1 MSKKN
6 FINILDFGSSKI
18 RFAVFDKDL
27 VKQYSAT
34 QFVKYNTDYS
44 NHLEKITSVI
54 KQAEKSISMHIK
66 DIILSLD
73 HEKLYTVDLSLSKIL
88 DRKIKITKLYDFLI
102 LELRQIFNS
111 NYNNFEII
119 HIVFNQCII
128 DNKSYNQLPK
138 HIEEISNIKV
148 DFKIISFPKKIINN
162 IKSIFAKV
170 NVNILNFFCTSYIK
184 SSTYLGKLNLQS
196 TCFLEIGYNR
206 SNFIYFEKKQLKFIN
221 SIPIGG
227 MHITKDI
234 SEIFKIAYVEAE
246 NIKRTFNK
254 SETEFSFEDT
264 DSEVSVSITEILKK
278 KIPINLL
285 KKVIL
290 YRVQEIIEL
299 SFKRSNIK
307 NYDINLKNLD
317 LFFIGEGS
325 VILNENFFH
334 LSDDFEFKNLN
345 FFEEKNDEICKSIL
359 VHFLNNYQIPNKINK
374 KIGVFEKFFN
384 FFSK

>member
-1 MSKKN
+1 
-6 FINILDFGSSKI
+6 
-18 RFAVFDKDL
+18 
-27 VKQYSAT
+27 
-34 QFVKYNTDYS
+34 
-44 NHLEKITSVI
+44 
-54 KQAEKSISMHIK
+54 
-66 DIILSLD
+66 
-73 HEKLYTVDLSLSKIL
+73 
-88 DRKIKITKLYDFLI
+88 
-102 LELRQIFNS
+102 
-111 NYNNFEII
+111 
-119 HIVFNQCII
+119 
-128 DNKSYNQLPK
+128 
-138 HIEEISNIKV
+138 
-148 DFKIISFPKKIINN
+148 
-162 IKSIFAKV
+162 
-170 NVNILNFFCTSYIK
+170 
-184 SSTYLGKLNLQS
+184 
-196 TCFLEIGYNR
+196 
-206 SNFIYFEKKQLKFIN
+206 
-221 SIPIGG
+221 

>member
-88 DRKIKITKLYDFLI
+88 DRKIKFTKLYDFLI

-206 SNFIYFEKKQLKFIN
+206 SNFIYFEKKKTKIYKFN
-221 SIPIGG
+221 TYWW
-227 MHITKDI
+227 H
-234 SEIFKIAYVEAE
+234 AYNERYFR
-246 NIKRTFNK
+246 NI
-254 SETEFSFEDT
+254 
-264 DSEVSVSITEILKK
+264 
-278 KIPINLL
+278 
-285 KKVIL
+285 
-290 YRVQEIIEL
+290 
-299 SFKRSNIK
+299 
-307 NYDINLKNLD
+307 
-317 LFFIGEGS
+317 
-325 VILNENFFH
+325 
-334 LSDDFEFKNLN
+334 
-345 FFEEKNDEICKSIL
+345 
-359 VHFLNNYQIPNKINK
+359 
-374 KIGVFEKFFN
+374 
-384 FFSK
+384 